1 MCVPLRMRIDI
12 LSCVP
17 DVVRGPLQ
25 HSILHRAQQK
35 GIARIEVHDLH
46 QYADNKHQKTDDKA
60 YGGGAGMVMTPQPI
74 ATCIRTL
81 QAQRAYDYV
90 IYLSPDGTQF
100 NQQLANRLSLCQNLI
115 LLAGHYKG
123 VDQRVRDKL
132 ITLELSVGDY
142 VLTGGELPAL
152 IVADAVVR
160 LLPGVLSDET
170 SALNDSFQ
178 DGLLEAPV
186 YTRPPV
192 WEDLAVPEVL
202 QGGNFKE
209 IAAWQDQQA
218 LEKTRRLRPDLL
230 KE

>member
-1 MCVPLRMRIDI
+1 MRIDI
-12 LSCVP
+12 LTCVP
-17 DVVRGPLQ
+17 ELVRGPLQ

-46 QYADNKHQKTDDKA
+46 KHADNKHQKTDDKA

-74 ATCIRTL
+74 ASCIRSL
-81 QAQRAYDYV
+81 QAQRGYDHV
-90 IYLSPDGTQF
+90 IYLSPDGARFDQHW
-100 NQQLANRLSLCQNLI
+100 ANRLSMCQNLI

-152 IVADAVVR
+152 LVADAVVR

-192 WEDLAVPEVL
+192 WEDMAVPDVL

-230 KE
+230 KDDMAK